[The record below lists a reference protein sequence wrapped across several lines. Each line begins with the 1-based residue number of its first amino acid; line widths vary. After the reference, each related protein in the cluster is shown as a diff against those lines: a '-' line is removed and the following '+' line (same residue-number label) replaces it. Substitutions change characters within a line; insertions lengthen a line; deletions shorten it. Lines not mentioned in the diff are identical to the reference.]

1 MYRIIRLFAI
11 FSTLLLSM
19 CTVYDQSGAII
30 SLNGLSCQNRTDYGF
45 LGGQQAATCY
55 YRCPDGTIRRPELE
69 GEFTDSSP
77 LYNASKEEVDAQ
89 FCQGVAQPTATQ
101 PVPTDLATD
110 APTDPPTE
118 AATAAASTEPV
129 LPSPTTGIIVPTLPP
144 LLGGDVTM
152 CDVAGSLI
160 NFRMIEPVT
169 ELEGKDLEVEI
180 ADLATTCFV
189 NAVNTSLLT
198 CTIPPGVT
206 FPARVFV
213 SLDGA
218 TVNDFIY
225 DGQGC
230 AKIATPFPTTTP

>member
-1 MYRIIRLFAI
+1 MRGLMHRIIRLFAI
-11 FSTLLLSM
+11 FSTLFLSM

-30 SLNGLSCQNRTDYGF
+30 SLNGLSCQNRTDYG
-45 LGGQQAATCY
+45 LLEGQQAATCY

-77 LYNASKEEVDAQ
+77 LYSASKEEIDAQ

-101 PVPTDLATD
+101 PTPTELATN
-110 APTDPPTE
+110 APTE
-118 AATAAASTEPV
+118 AVTAVASTEPV
-129 LPSPTTGIIVPTLPP
+129 LPSPTIGIIVPTLPP